1 MPPSARAQSSQLTP
15 SADSL
20 ASCALYQN
28 YIKMV
33 QRSKP
38 WVLLLALIV
47 GIVIPLYV
55 NEFTDDCIDK
65 SFNCIL
71 NEYQSNITGVA
82 AALCIVLIIG
92 YACTLKTTLVFGS
105 ASTGWFGV
113 GEIFVHLLGRDA
125 TENAELIIRKVHHAR
140 SEFLQK

>member
-1 MPPSARAQSSQLTP
+1 MAP
-15 SADSL
+15 
-20 ASCALYQN
+20 CFYQN

-38 WVLLLALIV
+38 IVLLLALIV
-47 GIVIPLYV
+47 GIAIPLYV
-55 NEFTDDCIDK
+55 NEFTDDCVDPKIQPTKCWLRD
-65 SFNCIL
+65 N
-71 NEYQSNITGVA
+71 QSDITGVS

-125 TENAELIIRKVHHAR
+125 TENAELIIRKVHNAR
-140 SEFLQK
+140 SEFLKKVQ

>member
-1 MPPSARAQSSQLTP
+1 MRF
-15 SADSL
+15 
-20 ASCALYQN
+20 YQN

-38 WVLLLALIV
+38 IVLLLALII
-47 GIVIPLYV
+47 GIIIPLYV
-55 NEFTDDCIDK
+55 NEFTDEP
-65 SFNCIL
+65 FFL
-71 NEYQSNITGVA
+71 EYQSEITGVS

-105 ASTGWFGV
+105 SCSNWTSWFCFGV
-113 GEIFVHLLGRDA
+113 GEIYVHLLGRDA

-140 SEFLQK
+140 SEFLQKGQ

>member
-1 MPPSARAQSSQLTP
+1 MRF
-15 SADSL
+15 
-20 ASCALYQN
+20 YQN

-38 WVLLLALIV
+38 IVLLLALII
-47 GIVIPLYV
+47 GIIIPLYV
-55 NEFTDDCIDK
+55 NEFTDQPL
-65 SFNCIL
+65 FL
-71 NEYQSNITGVA
+71 EYQSEITGIS

-105 ASTGWFGV
+105 ACSAWTSWFGV

-140 SEFLQK
+140 SEFLKKGQ